1 MSPNNTTTIDGSPI
15 SISTTTST
23 SPSNSSNTNTLHA
36 LKLHEEHTAQRI
48 LHLQTIISNTSLGV
62 VSRTKAK
69 VELALLQKNKD
80 DDSNTNKHKDE
91 IAAIQSTKG
100 VSKINNQMKLLNE
113 NRIANELADQ
123 RYLQQ
128 MYKLAMQ
135 GRDEARRILNE
146 QRIRSAQAQEELQLA
161 EIDAH
166 QAMNAVK
173 LAMEKLNVC
182 KERAGYERK
191 LLVEAQMKE
200 EGYVAELKLLDEKNK
215 RGDSSS
221 IDSIKKKMGGGGVD
235 NKNEVGE
242 EQLVAAA
249 EGDIVNQLNMA
260 YDNELNALSNKSAS
274 DNDNDIKYWQ
284 EKCEELTEEN
294 AKLNTTIKDIQAK
307 HERAQSKISSLELYV
322 KSSTNKHVY
331 WKEQS
336 IKLSDESSALQQ
348 QKIQH
353 ETELQELKRKISIEN
368 DQINT
373 LKAEIAELK
382 ETKVELEQ
390 QQLVEKEV
398 SSTATDDE
406 DEDDKLIALTR
417 EIMKLISDKEDAL
430 ASIEQVK
437 EEYESSLV
445 SCEEMIHE
453 LQRDVNAYSE
463 ELKYAHDMLNEKTDE
478 TSRLHSSI
486 DTIQVQS
493 TQQERHLLQ
502 DQQRVVTNLESEVAR
517 LEDENDEQRIK
528 IKKLKKMLK
537 RDDMKEAFVMQDREI
552 NRLKGLLEMEV
563 DKVERLTFGTFMCI
577 C

>member
-1 MSPNNTTTIDGSPI
+1 MSPNNTTTIDGSP
-15 SISTTTST
+15 ISTTTST

-48 LHLQTIISNTSLGV
+48 LHLQSIISNTSLGV

-91 IAAIQSTKG
+91 IAAIQSSGG

-113 NRIANELADQ
+113 NRIANELEAQ
-123 RYLQQ
+123 QYLQQ

-161 EIDAH
+161 EIEAR

-182 KERAGYERK
+182 KERAGYEQK
-191 LLVEAQMKE
+191 LFVEAQMKE
-200 EGYVAELKLLDEKNK
+200 EGHVAELKLLDEKNK

-221 IDSIKKKMGGGGVD
+221 IDSIKKKMGGGGGVD
-235 NKNEVGE
+235 NKNEMEE

-294 AKLNTTIKDIQAK
+294 VKLNTTIKDIQAK

-336 IKLSDESSALQQ
+336 IKLSDESSALQLL
-348 QKIQH
+348 ILLSVASDSFNA
-353 ETELQELKRKISIEN
+353 TIAFSILFCCTISRR
-368 DQINT
+368 T
-373 LKAEIAELK
+373 
-382 ETKVELEQ
+382 
-390 QQLVEKEV
+390 
-398 SSTATDDE
+398 
-406 DEDDKLIALTR
+406 
-417 EIMKLISDKEDAL
+417 
-430 ASIEQVK
+430 
-437 EEYESSLV
+437 SLY
-445 SCEEMIHE
+445 CN
-453 LQRDVNAYSE
+453 QGR
-463 ELKYAHDMLNEKTDE
+463 
-478 TSRLHSSI
+478 R
-486 DTIQVQS
+486 
-493 TQQERHLLQ
+493 
-502 DQQRVVTNLESEVAR
+502 RV
-517 LEDENDEQRIK
+517 DI
-528 IKKLKKMLK
+528 
-537 RDDMKEAFVMQDREI
+537 
-552 NRLKGLLEMEV
+552 
-563 DKVERLTFGTFMCI
+563 
-577 C
+577 

>member
-1 MSPNNTTTIDGSPI
+1 MSPNNTTTIDGIPI

-48 LHLQTIISNTSLGV
+48 LHLQSIISNTSLDV

-69 VELALLQKNKD
+69 VELALLQQQNKD
-80 DDSNTNKHKDE
+80 HDDNKHKDE

-113 NRIANELADQ
+113 NRIANELEAQ
-123 RYLQQ
+123 QYLQQ
-128 MYKLAMQ
+128 MYKLAIQ

-161 EIDAH
+161 EIEAR
-166 QAMNAVK
+166 QAMQQVK

-182 KERAGYERK
+182 KERAGYEQK
-191 LLVEAQMKE
+191 LFVEAQMKE
-200 EGYVAELKLLDEKNK
+200 EGHVAELKLLDEKNK

-221 IDSIKKKMGGGGVD
+221 IDSIKKKMGGGGGVD
-235 NKNEVGE
+235 NKNEMEE

-294 AKLNTTIKDIQAK
+294 AKLNTTVKDIQAK

-382 ETKVELEQ
+382 ETKVGLEQ
-390 QQLVEKEV
+390 RQLVEKEV
-398 SSTATDDE
+398 SSFATDE
-406 DEDDKLIALTR
+406 EEEDDKLITLTR

-517 LEDENDEQRIK
+517 LEDENDEQRIR

>member
-1 MSPNNTTTIDGSPI
+1 MSPNNTTTIDGIP
-15 SISTTTST
+15 ISTTTST

-113 NRIANELADQ
+113 NRIANELEAQ
-123 RYLQQ
+123 QYLQQ
-128 MYKLAMQ
+128 LYKLAMQ

-191 LLVEAQMKE
+191 LFVEAQMKE
-200 EGYVAELKLLDEKNK
+200 EGHVAELKLLDEKNK

-221 IDSIKKKMGGGGVD
+221 IDSIKKKMGGGGGVD
-235 NKNEVGE
+235 NMTEMEE

-336 IKLSDESSALQQ
+336 IKLSDESSAVQQ

-390 QQLVEKEV
+390 RQLVEKEV
-398 SSTATDDE
+398 SSTATDEE
-406 DEDDKLIALTR
+406 DEDDKLITLTR

-437 EEYESSLV
+437 EEYESSLE
-445 SCEEMIHE
+445 SCKETVHE
-453 LQRDVNAYSE
+453 LQLDVNAYNE
-463 ELKYAHDMLNEKTDE
+463 ELKYAHDMLNEKTEE
-478 TSRLHSSI
+478 TSKLQSSI

-493 TQQERHLLQ
+493 TQQEQHLLQ